1 MGRKKKR
8 REKEKKEK
16 EIAKRNEEVEVA
28 FRLGDYDA
36 SHRIPNPRR
45 DLNGC
50 QSFPVLGLV
59 AREKSVPF

>member
-1 MGRKKKR
+1 MGRKKKKKR
-8 REKEKKEK
+8 KKKEK
-16 EIAKRNEEVEVA
+16 EIAKRNEEVKVA
-28 FRLGDYDA
+28 FRLGVYDA